1 MAGSPARPRRTRAN
15 GVASRIAILDAAA
28 DIAGDRGYEGTSINA
43 VSERSGLPASSI
55 YWHFKNK
62 DELIAAVIDRS
73 YTDWIESLRRLAEQ
87 GGDLSPVD
95 AYAAG
100 MRQSAEQLK
109 QFPDFLRLGLMLT
122 LERRPS
128 EPTAR
133 QRFQATRDATLAR
146 LRRYLHR
153 VFDTLDESEID
164 ALAVLTLAGSDGLFI
179 ASEAEGIDIADGFE
193 TLARAV
199 MGAAISYGWN
209 HDNVHSS

>member
-1 MAGSPARPRRTRAN
+1 MTQSASRQRKTRAN

-28 DIAGDRGYEGTSINA
+28 HIAGERGYEGTSINA

-73 YTDWIESLRRLAEQ
+73 YSDWIEALRRLADQ
-87 GGDLSPVD
+87 DTTLSPVEM
-95 AYAAG
+95 YSSG
-100 MRQSAEQLK
+100 MRQSAEQLI

-133 QRFQATRDATLAR
+133 QRFQATRVETLAR
-146 LRRYLHR
+146 LRRYLGR
-153 VFDTLDESEID
+153 VFESLGEAEIEQ
-164 ALAVLTLAGSDGLFI
+164 LSVLTLAGSDGLFI
-179 ASEAEGIDIADGFE
+179 AAESEGIDIADGFE

-199 MGAAISYGWN
+199 MGAAVSFGW
-209 HDNVHSS
+209 VHPNS

>member
-73 YTDWIESLRRLAEQ
+73 YSDWIESLRRLAEQ
-87 GGDLSPVD
+87 DVDLSPVD

-100 MRQSAEQLK
+100 MRQSDRK
-109 QFPDFLRLGLMLT
+109 
-122 LERRPS
+122 S
-128 EPTAR
+128 
-133 QRFQATRDATLAR
+133 
-146 LRRYLHR
+146 
-153 VFDTLDESEID
+153 V
-164 ALAVLTLAGSDGLFI
+164 V
-179 ASEAEGIDIADGFE
+179 
-193 TLARAV
+193 
-199 MGAAISYGWN
+199 
-209 HDNVHSS
+209 